1 MKDKIERALND
12 SVILGTVSNLGYL
25 WIFLVLTLIVT
36 FIAFH
41 LQQNA
46 FPKSGESAGQ
56 ISVTVYTRLNP
67 ARLSLKS
74 TVYPNAPQDD
84 KLDVTVT
91 GPKALSDPWVLV
103 VQCPAQPGVSSQ
115 NTVRLYQE
123 STSGKQSV
131 GNAIVSVRTGRHWHG
146 LLGCYQGGK
155 MSPGLVKGQNINV
168 TLPVLEQ
175 NPSAQSAPKD
185 TPLYVERREAS
196 KKIADLVEV
205 LQAPGSIC
213 PSTELNSN
221 PSRSARP
228 STSPAVSRTT
238 PVGKVPSPST
248 SPSSSSPAP
257 SALGPTC
264 YEQVDSGT
272 IATHY
277 GFPTSVA
284 TSETLRNVDLG
295 DDRIDSMFPPGQIT
309 SDYRIIWQG
318 VSGLSPSLSATNLS
332 TAESASEATFFA
344 GVFYGLGAGFLV
356 PFFQGFPDAINR
368 ARSDRRISNHTPG
381 M

>member
-1 MKDKIERALND
+1 MKGKFGRALKD
-12 SVILGTVSNLGYL
+12 SVILGTVRNLGYL
-25 WIFLVLTLIVT
+25 WIFLALTLIVT
-36 FIAFH
+36 FIAYH

-46 FPKSGESAGQ
+46 FPKSGASAGQ

-91 GPKALSDPWVLV
+91 GPKTLSDPWILV
-103 VQCPAQPGVSSQ
+103 VQCPAQPGISSR
-115 NTVRLYQE
+115 NTVQLYQE
-123 STSGKQSV
+123 SASGKQSA
-131 GNAIVSVRTGRHWHG
+131 GNVLVSVRTRRHWRG
-146 LLGCYQGGK
+146 LLGCYQG
-155 MSPGLVKGQNINV
+155 SEVNPGLVKGQNINV
-168 TLPVLEQ
+168 TLPVLEL

-196 KKIADLVEV
+196 KRIADLVEV

-213 PSTELNSN
+213 PSSGLS
-221 PSRSARP
+221 SKLSQSAGP
-228 STSPAVSRTT
+228 STSPAVPTTT
-238 PVGKVPSPST
+238 PVGNMSSPST
-248 SPSSSSPAP
+248 SPSSSSPAT
-257 SALGPTC
+257 SALSPTC
-264 YEQVDSGT
+264 YEQVDPGT
-272 IATHY
+272 IATRY
-277 GFPTSVA
+277 RFPASVA
-284 TSETLRNVDLG
+284 TSETLKNVDLG

-309 SDYRIIWQG
+309 SDYRIVWEG

-356 PFFQGFPDAINR
+356 PFFQGFPDALDR
-368 ARSDRRISNHTPG
+368 ARSDRRVTKHTPG

>member
-1 MKDKIERALND
+1 MKGKFRHALKD
-12 SVILGTVSNLGYL
+12 SVVLGTVRNLGYL
-25 WIFLVLTLIVT
+25 WIFLALALIVA
-36 FIAFH
+36 FIAYH

-46 FPKSGESAGQ
+46 FPKSGASAGQ

-91 GPKALSDPWVLV
+91 GPKTLRDPWILV
-103 VQCPAQPGVSSQ
+103 VQCPAQPGIPSR
-115 NTVRLYQE
+115 NTVQLYQE
-123 STSGKQSV
+123 SASGKQSE
-131 GNAIVSVRTGRHWHG
+131 GNVLVSVRTRRHWRG
-146 LLGCYQGGK
+146 LLGCYQG
-155 MSPGLVKGQNINV
+155 SEVNPGLVKGQNINV
-168 TLPVLEQ
+168 TLPVLEL

-196 KKIADLVEV
+196 RKIADLVEV

-213 PSTELNSN
+213 PGSGLNSKL
-221 PSRSARP
+221 SQSAGP
-228 STSPAVSRTT
+228 STPPAVPTT
-238 PVGKVPSPST
+238 TSAGKRSSPST
-248 SPSSSSPAP
+248 SPSSSSPAS
-257 SALGPTC
+257 SALSPAC
-264 YEQVDSGT
+264 YQQVGSGT
-272 IATHY
+272 IATQY
-277 GFPTSVA
+277 RFPTSVA

-309 SDYRIIWQG
+309 SDYRIVWQG

-356 PFFQGFPDAINR
+356 PFFQGFPEALDR
-368 ARSDRRISNHTPG
+368 ARSDRRVSKHTPG